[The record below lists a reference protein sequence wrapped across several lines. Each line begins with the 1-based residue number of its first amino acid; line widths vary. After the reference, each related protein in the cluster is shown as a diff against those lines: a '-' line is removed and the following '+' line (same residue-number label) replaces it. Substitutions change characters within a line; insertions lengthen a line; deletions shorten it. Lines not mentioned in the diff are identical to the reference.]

1 MPKTPAQPALSVV
14 SPEKS
19 GGSPPRDL
27 GLHGRELWDAVP
39 REYGVAD
46 RGGIELLAQACG
58 ALDLVEALGEAITRD
73 GAIVYGRAGPKV
85 HPAVK
90 DQIAARA
97 FLVRTLERLGI
108 TSENIKPGPGR
119 PPSAALGWTPGGRT

>member
-1 MPKTPAQPALSVV
+1 MSKTPAQPALSIV

-27 GLHGRELWDAVP
+27 GQHGRKLWNEIQAAYGIGDIGGREL
-39 REYGVAD
+39 
-46 RGGIELLAQACG
+46 LTQACG
-58 ALDLVEALGEAITRD
+58 LLDLVEGLGEGIARD
-73 GAIVYGRAGPKV
+73 GAIVYGPTGPKA

-97 FLVRTLERLGI
+97 LLVRVLEKLGV

-119 PPSAALGWTPGGRT
+119 PPSALGWTPGGRP